1 MVVDCIWSPRFILDV
16 QDKSWTPCQQ
26 KLNGIIANF
35 IKENSINIINYF
47 RKLARHLG
55 VGRALYKLRTM
66 SRFIAKNY
74 SPVAIRK
81 RIAVGNKYWVLAGNA
96 IEKGALHKQY
106 ELAVMF
112 SQVERLKPKSILE
125 IGLSVGGTFEV
136 WSRLVS
142 EEVIMVGVD
151 LKVPKLL
158 DQSFPALSSG
168 QKVEIVVGDSHS
180 LDTFE
185 KVKAKFPNGVD
196 FLFIDGDHS
205 YNGVKQDYE
214 MYSQLV
220 NQGGKI
226 MLHDINPDWHQLYGK
241 ESIENS
247 GQVYQ
252 FWQEVKKLGVKT
264 EEVIDKAGQ
273 SGYGIGIVSL

>member
-1 MVVDCIWSPRFILDV
+1 M
-16 QDKSWTPCQQ
+16 
-26 KLNGIIANF
+26 
-35 IKENSINIINYF
+35 NIINYL
-47 RKLARHLG
+47 RKLARNLG

-66 SRFIAKNY
+66 SIFIAKNY

-81 RIAVGNKYWVLAGNA
+81 RITVGNKYWVLAGNA

-106 ELAVMF
+106 ELAAMF

-136 WSRLVS
+136 WSRLAS
-142 EEVIMVGVD
+142 EEFIMVGVD
-151 LKVPKLL
+151 LEVPQLL
-158 DQSFPALSSG
+158 EQSFPALSSG
-168 QKVEIVVGDSHS
+168 QKLEIVIGDSHS

-220 NQGGKI
+220 NQGGRI
-226 MLHDINPDWHQLYGK
+226 MLHDINPDWHQLYGQDC
-241 ESIENS
+241 IEDS

-252 FWQEVKKLGVKT
+252 FWQEVKKQRVKT